1 MAMGMALGMA
11 MLTLL
16 PVNEGVVAVQGASG
30 EPLGHLKR
38 IGGLWK
44 FKAMGYEDG
53 TLVPGGGPLTAQ
65 HNRTF
70 DALDAAAISAVLL
83 PGAP

>member
-1 MAMGMALGMA
+1 MAH
-11 MLTLL
+11 LTLH
-16 PVNEGVVAVQGASG
+16 PVNEGVVAVHLASG
-30 EPLGHLKR
+30 EPVGHLKR

-53 TLVPGGGPLTAQ
+53 SLVPGGGPLTAE

-70 DALDAAAISAVLL
+70 TELDAATIGAALL
-83 PGAP
+83 PGSQ